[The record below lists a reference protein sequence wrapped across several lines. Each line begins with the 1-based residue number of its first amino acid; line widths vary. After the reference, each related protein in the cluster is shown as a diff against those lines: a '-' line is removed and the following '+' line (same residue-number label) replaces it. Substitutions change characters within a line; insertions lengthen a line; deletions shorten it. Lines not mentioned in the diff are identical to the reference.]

1 MIYDCFTFF
10 NELDLLEIRLNILN
24 EVVDRFVL
32 VEATRTFRGNEKPLF
47 FAANMARF
55 APFLDKIVHV
65 VVDDFAPVEEYVANP
80 SSDPKRWS
88 WAYENYQRHA
98 IIRGL
103 DGLKDD
109 DMVIVSDLDE
119 IPTADAVRKAARR
132 AADGKVRRLEL
143 SHRSFF
149 LNFCNFSMP
158 KWEWGPIVLSGKAFR
173 DPQTYA
179 KVWDG
184 DSFVR
189 EVISI
194 PSPQLVRVLKPDRV
208 VRNAGWHFSFMGGM
222 DMIMRKLA
230 SFAHTEYS
238 GGKFADPNH
247 ISRVIENG
255 GDLFEN
261 CDRYYAVPAEKC
273 LPPFVLDNLQKY
285 GALVYP
291 TSDEYLRKTRLRKL
305 GATLFYFLRTV
316 TPGRVKDVIY
326 RLLRFCRAHH

>member
-10 NELDLLEIRLNILN
+10 NELDVLEIRLNVLN
-24 EVVDRFVL
+24 EAVDRFVL
-32 VEATRTFRGNEKPLF
+32 VEATRTHHGEEKPLL
-47 FAANMARF
+47 FAANKSRF
-55 APFLDKIVHV
+55 APFLDKIVHI
-65 VVDDFAPVEEYVANP
+65 VVDDFAPVEEYIASP
-80 SSDPKRWS
+80 SSNPKKWS
-88 WAYENYQRHA
+88 WAYENHQRHE
-98 IIRGL
+98 IVRGL
-103 DGLKDD
+103 VRLKDD
-109 DMVIVSDLDE
+109 DVVIVSDLDE
-119 IPTADAVRKAARR
+119 IPTVEAVRKAARLS
-132 AADGKVRRLEL
+132 ADGKVRFLQL

-238 GGKFADPNH
+238 GGRFADPKH
-247 ISRVIENG
+247 VSRVIENG
-255 GDLFEN
+255 GDLFGVG
-261 CDRYYAVPAEKC
+261 DRYYAIPARKC
-273 LPPFVLDNLQKY
+273 LPPFILDNLQKY

-291 TSDEYLRKTRLRKL
+291 TSGDYLRKTRLRKL
-305 GATLFYFLRTV
+305 GATLFYFLRTI
-316 TPGRVKDVIY
+316 TPGRVKDIIY
-326 RLLRFCRAHH
+326 RFIRSRAR